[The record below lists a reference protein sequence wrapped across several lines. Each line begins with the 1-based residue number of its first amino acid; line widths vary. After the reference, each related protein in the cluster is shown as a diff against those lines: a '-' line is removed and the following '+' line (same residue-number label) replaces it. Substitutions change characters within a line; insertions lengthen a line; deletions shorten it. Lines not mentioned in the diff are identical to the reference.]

1 MIRRKSYRIIW
12 DRIALD
18 HFKEILDY
26 LSKQSSQAPTIVR
39 DEVLSRLDSVKK
51 NPLIFEIDKLKDNP
65 NDEFRAF
72 VIYNYRI
79 TYQIIVESRVIRILR
94 IRHVSREPI
103 GY

>member
-1 MIRRKSYRIIW
+1 MINRKSYTIIW

-18 HFKEILDY
+18 YFKEILDY
-26 LSKQSSQAPTIVR
+26 LSKQSSQAPNIVR
-39 DEVLSRLDSVKK
+39 DGVLSRLDAVKT
-51 NPLIFEIDKLKDNP
+51 NPKVFEVDKLKDSP

-79 TYQIIVESRVIRILR
+79 TYQIKVETKEIWVLR
-94 IRHVSREPI
+94 IRHVSQEPF

>member
-1 MIRRKSYRIIW
+1 MISRKSYKIIW

-26 LSKQSSQAPTIVR
+26 LSQQSSQAPKIVR
-39 DEVLSRLDSVKK
+39 EGVLSRLGNVKK

-79 TYQIIVESRVIRILR
+79 TY
-94 IRHVSREPI
+94 
-103 GY
+103 